1 MCCFPDRKE
10 KTDFNLTSTMSEAKN
25 EEVQQISYNAD
36 NRDWKKGWKLYYWQ
50 FGGGRGQYV
59 R

>member
-1 MCCFPDRKE
+1 MA
-10 KTDFNLTSTMSEAKN
+10 EAKKD
-25 EEVQQISYNAD
+25 EAAVKEISYNAE

-50 FGGGRGQYV
+50 FGGGRGQYT